1 MSRRKTYS
9 SASPN
14 DLMATITD
22 SDSLSTGDTDE
33 QAALSRA
40 RSVAHLLDEAVTV
53 PGTGLR
59 VGIDPILGVAP
70 VSGDLVAAIASLY
83 IVFKAVEV
91 GVPARS
97 IAAMLGRVAVEFAL
111 GSVPVLGTL
120 LDAGWKVNKRNVAV
134 MEAHVDETA

>member
-1 MSRRKTYS
+1 MSPS
-9 SASPN
+9 E
-14 DLMATITD
+14 LMAMITD
-22 SDSLSTGDTDE
+22 SEQSPTGDRDE
-33 QAALSRA
+33 QAALARA
-40 RSVAHLLDEAVTV
+40 RSTAHLLDEAVTV

-70 VSGDLVAAIASLY
+70 VSGDLVAAVASLY

-134 MEAHVDETA
+134 MEAHVDGTA

>member
-1 MSRRKTYS
+1 
-9 SASPN
+9 
-14 DLMATITD
+14 MATTTGLER
-22 SDSLSTGDTDE
+22 SLTGDTDE
-33 QAALSRA
+33 EATLARA
-40 RSVAHLLDEAVTV
+40 RSIAHLLDEAVTV
-53 PGTGLR
+53 PGTGFR

-70 VSGDLVAAIASLY
+70 VSGDLVAAVASLY

-134 MEAHVDETA
+134 MEAHVDGTA